1 MSISTDLPL
10 VSNLKRLLWL
20 RGIVIVCE
28 LLATLWASYGL
39 GIDLPLPVMLL
50 IIAVHMAIN
59 VIAWFRLRI
68 GRSIA
73 AAEFAVQLALDTIIL
88 ASLLYFAGGYTN
100 PFVSL
105 FLLPLVITA
114 AILPQIYTWLVA
126 MLTITCYTLL
136 IFYYR
141 PLPMAPMTMSVNDQ
155 QFGLHVM
162 GMWFS
167 FLLSAGL
174 VVFFVVRMGNT
185 LRERDRA
192 LARAREKALHDE
204 HLVAMGTLATGAAH
218 ELGTPLATM
227 AVLANELKYDYADDP
242 GLIEKAEIFR
252 EQLNRC
258 KAIISD
264 ISASTGQ
271 ARGEG
276 GGRVV
281 IDDYLQDVVQQWRL
295 IRPQAGVRVAL
306 HGDRPAPHILMDK
319 TLTQAIINILN
330 NAADASIDHV
340 EVRVQWNNEL
350 LIVDVCD
357 RGNGLDDM
365 QLATIG
371 TPFYTTKREGMGLGL
386 YLTRAVAERYKGS
399 LELSNR
405 EDGPGVRARLQL
417 PIAAINV
424 GDHERKTG

>member
-10 VSNLKRLLWL
+10 VSNLKRLMWL
-20 RGIVIVCE
+20 RGIVISFE
-28 LLATLWASYGL
+28 LIGVLWVSYGL
-39 GIDLPLPVMLL
+39 HIELHLPAMLL
-50 IIAVHMAIN
+50 IIAMHMLIN
-59 VIAWFRLRI
+59 AVAWFRLHSGQNI
-68 GRSIA
+68 P
-73 AAEFAVQLALDTIIL
+73 AAEFAIQVALDTIIL
-88 ASLLYFAGGYTN
+88 AALMYFAGGYTN

-105 FLLPLVITA
+105 FLLPLVVTA
-114 AILPQIYTWLVA
+114 AVLPQTYTWLIA
-126 MLTITCYTLL
+126 LLTIACYTLL

-141 PLPMAPMTMSVNDQ
+141 PLPMEPLNMSVNNQ

-174 VVFFVVRMGNT
+174 ILFFVVRMASS

-192 LARAREKALHDE
+192 LALAREKALHDE

-242 GLIEKAEIFR
+242 ALIEKAEIFR
-252 EQLNRC
+252 DQLNRC
-258 KAIISD
+258 KTIISE

-276 GGRVV
+276 GRPVAV
-281 IDDYLQDVVQQWRL
+281 DDYLRDVLEQWRL
-295 IRPQAGVRVAL
+295 LRAQTIVSVDL
-306 HGDRPAPHILMDK
+306 HGTRPAPHILMDK

-330 NAADASIDHV
+330 NAADASSDQV
-340 EVRVQWNNEL
+340 EVRGQWDTEL
-350 LIVDVCD
+350 LILNVCD
-357 RGNGLDDM
+357 HGSGLDDK
-365 QLATIG
+365 QLAAIG
-371 TPFYTTKREGMGLGL
+371 TPFYTTKRDGMGLGL
-386 YLTRAVAERYKGS
+386 YLARAVAERYNGS

-405 EDGPGVRARLQL
+405 GDGPGVRACLQL
-417 PIAAINV
+417 PLTAISI
-424 GDHERKTG
+424 DDDRR

>member
-20 RGIVIVCE
+20 RGIVISCE
-28 LLATLWASYGL
+28 LMAVLWVNYGL
-39 GIDLPLPVMLL
+39 HIELPLQAMLL
-50 IIAVHMAIN
+50 IIALHMIIN
-59 VIAWFRLRI
+59 AVAWLRLRI
-68 GRSIA
+68 ADEIST
-73 AAEFAVQLALDTIIL
+73 AEFAIQLAIDTIIL
-88 ASLLYFAGGYTN
+88 ASLMYFAGGYTN

-114 AILPQIYTWLVA
+114 AVLPRIYTWLIA
-126 MLTITCYTLL
+126 LLTISCYSLL

-141 PLPMAPMTMSVNDQ
+141 PLAIVPLNMSVNNQ

-174 VVFFVVRMGNT
+174 VVFFVVRMANT
-185 LRERDRA
+185 LRERDRD
-192 LARAREKALHDE
+192 LAQAREKALHDE

-252 EQLNRC
+252 DQLNRC

-276 GGRVV
+276 GGRVA
-281 IDDYLQDVVQQWRL
+281 INDYLEDVVRQWRL
-295 IRPQAGVRVAL
+295 LRPQAVFSVDFDGTT
-306 HGDRPAPHILMDK
+306 PAPHILMDK

-330 NAADASIDHV
+330 NAADASIDQV
-340 EVRVQWNNEL
+340 EVRGQWDSDQL
-350 LIVDVCD
+350 TLDVCD
-357 RGNGLDDM
+357 RGNGLDDK

-371 TPFYTTKREGMGLGL
+371 TPFYTTKPHGLGLGL
-386 YLTRAVAERYKGS
+386 YLARAVVERYSGS
-399 LELSNR
+399 LVLTNR
-405 EDGPGVRARLQL
+405 NDGPGIQARLQL
-417 PIAAINV
+417 PLTAISIN
-424 GDHERKTG
+424 DDKR